1 MPAGDDGFLIEIA
14 LVGALIL
21 VNGFFAGAE
30 IAVVAARRSRMQ
42 ALSPHDRR
50 AAAVLRLKADPDR
63 FLATV
68 QIGVTVVSTLA
79 SAVGGVAAIERLEPW
94 FASLPFSWAA
104 AVAEPLAVSAVV
116 LAIAYLSLVVGELVP
131 KGFAVRY
138 AEAIAMRVARPIE
151 MMSRFSRPAVAVLTA
166 SSHLFLRVGADK
178 GQPRGVFHTLDDLR
192 AIVAEAEEQG
202 LVGGNVMSGAIEF
215 HDLDVREV
223 LTPRNRIDGIPFGA
237 GLQEALRL
245 VGESGH
251 SRLPVYER
259 DLDEILG
266 FVYARDLYETERKGR
281 PFDLAKVMRPALM
294 VPASKKASALL
305 AEMRT
310 AHVPIAVVVDE
321 HGTTLGLVTLED
333 LVEVIVGEI
342 EDEHGDLRPRI
353 LRLAD
358 GGLVVDGT
366 VPVRDLNAD
375 EGLDLPESSDYVT
388 VAGLVLDRLGA
399 APRGGEAVTA
409 GPCSLKVLEVDGHRI
424 ARVRI
429 DGALG
434 PAPSAGVL
442 TKAAPRRT

>member
-1 MPAGDDGFLIEIA
+1 VPATDDGFLIEIA
-14 LVGALIL
+14 LIAALIL
-21 VNGFFAGAE
+21 INGFFAGAE
-30 IAVVAARRSRMQ
+30 IAVVAARRSRIQ
-42 ALSPHDRR
+42 ALLPRDRR

-94 FASLPFSWAA
+94 FASLPVSWAA
-104 AVAEPLAVSAVV
+104 AVAEPLAVAVVV

-151 MMSRFSRPAVAVLTA
+151 WMSRASRPAVAVLTW
-166 SSHLFLRVGADK
+166 SSRLFLRFGAAK
-178 GQPRGVFHTLDDLR
+178 GEPRGVFHTLDDLR
-192 AIVAEAEEQG
+192 AIVAEAEAQG
-202 LVGGNVMSGAIEF
+202 LVRGDVISGAIEF
-215 HDLDVREV
+215 HDRDVREV
-223 LTPRNRIDGIPFGA
+223 LTPRNRIDGIPVGA

-251 SRLPVYER
+251 SRLPVFQR
-259 DLDEILG
+259 DLDDVLG

-305 AEMRT
+305 AEMR
-310 AHVPIAVVVDE
+310 AARAPIAVAVDE

-333 LVEVIVGEI
+333 LVEVIVGKI
-342 EDEHGDLRPRI
+342 EDEHGERPPRI
-353 LRLAD
+353 LRLPD
-358 GGLVVDGT
+358 GGFEVEGT

-375 EGLDLPESSDYVT
+375 EGLDLPESPGYVT

-399 APRGGEAVTA
+399 APRGGETVTA
-409 GPCSLKVLEVDGHRI
+409 GPCSLRVLEVDGHRI
-424 ARVRI
+424 ARLRI
-429 DGALG
+429 ERAPGDPPP
-434 PAPSAGVL
+434 PAP
-442 TKAAPRRT
+442 